1 MQWKT
6 RCPKLP
12 SDSGCTFTPYKMT
25 LTLNKLQISLNAFP
39 NNSSTHYASASV
51 LKYSSVSTDSPQLVL
66 DWNHETWLFV
76 LGNTD
81 ANVSDM

>member
-1 MQWKT
+1 MPEASKWLWLHFYSLQNELK
-6 RCPKLP
+6 
-12 SDSGCTFTPYKMT
+12 
-25 LTLNKLQISLNAFP
+25 TLNKLQISLNAFP

-51 LKYSSVSTDSPQLVL
+51 LKYSYVSTDSPQLVL
-66 DWNHETWLFV
+66 DWNHETLLFV